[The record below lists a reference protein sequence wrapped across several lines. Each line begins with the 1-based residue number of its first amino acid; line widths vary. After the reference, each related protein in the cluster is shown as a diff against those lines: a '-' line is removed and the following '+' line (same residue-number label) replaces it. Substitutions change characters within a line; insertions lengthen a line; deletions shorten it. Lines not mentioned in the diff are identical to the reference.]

1 MCRSSICFC
10 VFSPTAW
17 RFQTHCNS
25 CIKSATPR
33 PALTHNQ
40 MWFISVCPDRFVFD
54 TRQLRPVVVFVAIF
68 KFKHYFSFSTEKKEK
83 KQDTPKWKRP
93 RIVEHVFQFVHRK
106 MCHCGNLKKTKK
118 KQSNNNNGWQR
129 RLCVSS
135 GEIREGKTTEVLP
148 HGSQASMQAGAV
160 RSAKAMVAF
169 IPTSATGLVPLS
181 RRGVKTVCMQP
192 QRVAVHLTA
201 ALSLITKAGPCSK
214 LAEVKRRQATE
225 EHDVN
230 YSHSSGVEKYPCEF
244 WPALLLFCMM
254 LCFEV
259 KKKKIAS

>member
-1 MCRSSICFC
+1 
-10 VFSPTAW
+10 
-17 RFQTHCNS
+17 
-25 CIKSATPR
+25 
-33 PALTHNQ
+33 
-40 MWFISVCPDRFVFD
+40 
-54 TRQLRPVVVFVAIF
+54 
-68 KFKHYFSFSTEKKEK
+68 
-83 KQDTPKWKRP
+83 
-93 RIVEHVFQFVHRK
+93 
-106 MCHCGNLKKTKK
+106 
-118 KQSNNNNGWQR
+118 
-129 RLCVSS
+129 
-135 GEIREGKTTEVLP
+135 
-148 HGSQASMQAGAV
+148 MQAGAV

-259 KKKKIAS
+259 KKKNCIVTRGMLAFFTPGGARLLPLHSLCPQTFVTSDLNYASSFSVCLFLFFFSLSVNLPNLWIFYIHNIL